1 LKFASEII
9 DLMGAYPGRD
19 FRMVQ
24 IVRYVA
30 NGRTLDLKE
39 RRAARKA
46 VLRALEALVAS
57 GSVLLTP
64 PTASRGAPVFYRWK
78 SET

>member
-1 LKFASEII
+1 MKFAPEII
-9 DLMGAYPGRD
+9 ELMAAYPGRD

-24 IVRYVA
+24 IVRYA
-30 NGRTLDLKE
+30 THNRPMDLKA

-46 VLRALEALVAS
+46 IQRALDAFIEN
-57 GSVLLTP
+57 GSVLLKP
-64 PTASRGAPVFYRWK
+64 PAATRGAPVFYRWK